1 MMKEMKKM
9 EKALLALL
17 RKGGLTLYARHGTA
31 TVGVDQAYG
40 TFHSCRNQ
48 RNLSDHGRREAM
60 YYGQMLRY
68 WQIPILSTIT
78 TSPFCR
84 TIETARLA
92 FPTDNV
98 QIDPFLFEIFMLGG
112 NLASVEQT
120 RILTTFT
127 SMLEIIP
134 PQGMNRVIIGHS
146 FPRDVG
152 LGVISNM
159 GTVVIKPMGLGQG
172 YEIVRKL
179 TLEHL
184 ATLDFI

>member
-1 MMKEMKKM
+1 M
-9 EKALLALL
+9 ENGLLALL

-40 TFHSCRNQ
+40 TLQCCQNQ
-48 RNLSDHGRREAM
+48 RNLSDQGRREAI

-68 WQIPILSTIT
+68 WQIPILSTIR

-92 FPTDNV
+92 FPNSNI
-98 QIDPFLFEIFMLGG
+98 QIDPPFLFEIFMLGG
-112 NLASVEQT
+112 NLPPVVQSS
-120 RILTTFT
+120 ILTIST

-134 PQGMNRVIIGHS
+134 PEGINNIIIGHS

-152 LGVISNM
+152 GLGIISNM
-159 GTVVIKPMGLGQG
+159 GGTVVIKPKGQGQG

-179 TLEHL
+179 TLENL
-184 ATLDFI
+184 AALDSI

>member
-9 EKALLALL
+9 ENGLLALL

-40 TFHSCRNQ
+40 TLQCCQNQ
-48 RNLSDHGRREAM
+48 RNLSDQGRREAI

-68 WQIPILSTIT
+68 WQIPILSTIR

-92 FPTDNV
+92 FPNSNI

-112 NLASVEQT
+112 NLPPVVQSS
-120 RILTTFT
+120 ILTIST

-134 PQGMNRVIIGHS
+134 PEGINNIIIGHS

-152 LGVISNM
+152 LGIISNM
-159 GTVVIKPMGLGQG
+159 GTVVIKPKGQGQG

-179 TLEHL
+179 TLENL
-184 ATLDFI
+184 AALDSI